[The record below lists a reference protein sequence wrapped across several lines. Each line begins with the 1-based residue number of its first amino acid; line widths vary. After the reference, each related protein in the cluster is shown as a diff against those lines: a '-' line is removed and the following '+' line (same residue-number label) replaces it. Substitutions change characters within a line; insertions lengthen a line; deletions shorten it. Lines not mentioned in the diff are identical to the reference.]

1 LVYDW
6 NMCAFIAPEHFIAKG
21 SVHKV
26 LIVIL
31 HTTQVTQAMSL
42 LKVKPKTVFDIK
54 HDDLALRMAIIL
66 SIHAL
71 NLHELVSNQKH
82 GWQFE
87 KDISIKNNR

>member
-1 LVYDW
+1 
-6 NMCAFIAPEHFIAKG
+6 MCAFIALENFIAKG

-26 LIVIL
+26 FIVIL
-31 HTTQVTQAMSL
+31 HTMQVTQAMNL
-42 LKVKPKTVFDIK
+42 LKAKPKTVFDINY
-54 HDDLALRMAIIL
+54 DDLAPRMAIIL

-71 NLHELVSNQKH
+71 NLHGLVSNQKH